1 MRRLLLKQLL
11 RMTRRKTL
19 PLILTP
25 LAFDGE
31 IVEGSAR
38 HLFNKDLHKP
48 GAPTYGELHDK
59 VKRVKFENLSDEEQK
74 LYMGYTNIRMLMGK
88 RKIREVVSYGALD
101 SDIGELRGH
110 VDRACEHIVRVRIDK
125 VLANVE
131 RNPRI
136 RGNVITMLNNV
147 RSSRKVRELF
157 MNAKPEQYA
166 RMEELMEHR
175 KLLPLVAGN
184 VVTKLPDHMMVSVLT
199 NKEFAKVVQGDFKG
213 TVANAGKYMRVNPRF
228 ITEQGMNNLINK
240 IFGRQ
245 YNLSEYQKAKLDI
258 LIGDMTADDFDN
270 FYKTQYG
277 HLIDQIFYS
286 SDSRVMDGRT
296 LFEFDSDIELPG
308 EGRTMYVSE
317 KHKLFERF
325 TEGLQAYIGIDDES
339 LDMMIYDRMLRS
351 KR

>member
-1 MRRLLLKQLL
+1 MIPLQYEPTEEADVVMGLTTPEI
-11 RMTRRKTL
+11 MFKTYHYNRGFHF
-19 PLILTP
+19 PTIL
-25 LAFDGE
+25 A
-31 IVEGSAR
+31 
-38 HLFNKDLHKP
+38 
-48 GAPTYGELHDK
+48 K
-59 VKRVKFENLSDEEQK
+59 VKRGGVESLDVYERMFWNLHTDHKTPMADRIAYQGEVYGYNRESLDTMWD
-74 LYMGYTNIRMLMGK
+74 LYRRGEPETRRTIEVTLAQVAARDLKIHSNINTMLSSMKGSH
-88 RKIREVVSYGALD
+88 KIREFF
-101 SDIGELRGH
+101 
-110 VDRACEHIVRVRIDK
+110 
-125 VLANVE
+125 ANA
-131 RNPRI
+131 N
-136 RGNVITMLNNV
+136 
-147 RSSRKVRELF
+147 
-157 MNAKPEQYA
+157 PEQYA
-166 RMEELMEHR
+166 IMERLMEHR
-175 KLLPLVAGN
+175 KLMPLVAGN
-184 VVTKLPDHMMVSVLT
+184 VVTKLPDHMIVSVLT

-245 YNLSEYQKAKLDI
+245 YNLTEYQKAKLDI

-286 SDSRVMDGRT
+286 SDSRVMGGRT

-339 LDMMIYDRMLRS
+339 LNMMVYDRMLRS